1 MQSQITDLQ
10 IKIAYLEDM
19 LAALNQSLVQLQ
31 QDNLTFAK
39 QLHLLKTQQQA
50 QASLLADLR
59 DETLPPH
66 Y

>member
-31 QDNLTFAK
+31 QDNLNFAK

>member
-31 QDNLTFAK
+31 QDNFNFAK